1 MRIPALGG
9 LFISGALILGA
20 CGGGST
26 AAASSATVTATMT
39 DKEITLSVPSVTS
52 GKVTFH
58 IVNSGTVVHSL
69 VLIKTDT
76 AHDKLPTDPKDPG
89 KVQETGSVAATGQI
103 AAGQSKDI
111 TRDLAA
117 GSYVVICNE
126 PAHYLVGMHAPFAVK

>member
-9 LFISGALILGA
+9 LLMSGALILGA

-26 AAASSATVTATMT
+26 AAASGATVTATMT
-39 DKEITLSVPSVTS
+39 DKEITFSVPSVTS

-58 IVNSGTVVHSL
+58 VVNSGTVVHSL

-76 AHDKLPTDPKDPG
+76 PHDKLPADPKDPG
-89 KVQETGSVAATGQI
+89 KVQETGSIAATGQI

-126 PAHYLVGMHAPFAVK
+126 PAHYLVGMHAAFAVK